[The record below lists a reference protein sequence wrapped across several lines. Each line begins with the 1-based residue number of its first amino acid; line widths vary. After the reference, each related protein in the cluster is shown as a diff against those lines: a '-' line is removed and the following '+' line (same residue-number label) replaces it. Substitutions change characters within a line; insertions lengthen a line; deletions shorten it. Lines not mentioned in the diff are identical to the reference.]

1 MGEESKN
8 RKGKGKKKERK
19 RTGRGKETKGKGRKK
34 VRKGKKG
41 KGKGKE
47 EGGNIFFVFLLLWL
61 DGCSP
66 SAAFQGFKVVSQV
79 VSNTCLGALSI
90 LGFWK

>member
-1 MGEESKN
+1 MQEQKGERKEERTEKDRKRKGN
-8 RKGKGKKKERK
+8 ERKGKEKGKERK
-19 RTGRGKETKGKGRKK
+19 E
-34 VRKGKKG
+34 KKG
-41 KGKGKE
+41 KGTGKE